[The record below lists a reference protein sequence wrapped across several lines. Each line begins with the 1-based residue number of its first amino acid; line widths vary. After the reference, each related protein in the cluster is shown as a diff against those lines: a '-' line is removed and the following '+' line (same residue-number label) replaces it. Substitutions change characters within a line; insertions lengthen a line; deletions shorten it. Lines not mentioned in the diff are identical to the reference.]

1 MTNMN
6 GTAVITGASS
16 GIGKVY
22 ADRLA
27 RRGHNLTLIA
37 RREKL
42 LTEYAD
48 VLQSKYAVVVN
59 TIAADLSQ
67 DKDIARIETAL
78 VRDASISLL
87 VNNAGTATLAPSMTI
102 EPNARGAMTDLN
114 VTALV
119 RLSLAALAGFKA
131 RNCGTLIN
139 IGSTLGFHSL
149 PGSALYSAT
158 KGYVLNFTRGLQ
170 DELAATNIVVQLVL
184 PGATA
189 TDLWDISGV
198 PLSALDP
205 AHVMSVD
212 DCVDAALVGL
222 DLGEKITMPSLED
235 NTLLAQYDASRLAL
249 FAASQSSRP
258 ASRYGGTVRRM
269 ANAR

>member
-1 MTNMN
+1 MTIMDA
-6 GTAVITGASS
+6 TAVVTGASS

-27 RRGHNLTLIA
+27 RRGYNLTLIA
-37 RREKL
+37 RRENL
-42 LTEYAD
+42 LTEYAN

-67 DKDIARIETAL
+67 DKDIAHIESVLA
-78 VRDASISLL
+78 RDESISLL

-102 EPNARGAMTDLN
+102 EPNARRAMTDLN
-114 VTALV
+114 VTALM
-119 RLSLAALAGFKA
+119 RLSLAALAGFRS
-131 RNCGTLIN
+131 RNRGTLIN

-149 PGSALYSAT
+149 PVSALYSGT
-158 KGYVLNFTRGLQ
+158 KGYVLSFTRGLQ
-170 DELAATNIVVQLVL
+170 DEVATTNIVVQLVL
-184 PGATA
+184 PAATA
-189 TDLWDISGV
+189 TDLWEISGV

-212 DCVDAALVGL
+212 DCVDAALAGL
-222 DLGEKITMPSLED
+222 DLGEKVTMPSLEN

-249 FAASQSSRP
+249 FAASQSGRP
-258 ASRYGGTVRRM
+258 ASRYVGVVRRI
-269 ANAR
+269 ANAG

>member
-1 MTNMN
+1 
-6 GTAVITGASS
+6 
-16 GIGKVY
+16 
-22 ADRLA
+22 
-27 RRGHNLTLIA
+27 
-37 RREKL
+37 
-42 LTEYAD
+42 
-48 VLQSKYAVVVN
+48 
-59 TIAADLSQ
+59 
-67 DKDIARIETAL
+67 
-78 VRDASISLL
+78 
-87 VNNAGTATLAPSMTI
+87 MTI